1 VPTAPRSARTCRRGE
16 PAAFVRP
23 IIHCQLVNGPFGDPA
38 LLADLMFERRALLF
52 DLGDIQKLPPRK
64 LLSVSHAFVSHAHMD
79 HFVGFDRLLR
89 ILLGRDKVVGLFGPA
104 GFIDRVEH
112 KLRAYTWN
120 VVRDYAANLVLEIT
134 EVASDGNL
142 CSCRFQSREEFQ
154 REPPWQRAMVDD
166 VLLAESA
173 LRVRCAVLDHGTP
186 SLAFALE
193 EEKHVNIWKNRL
205 EQRGFA
211 VGPWLRDLKHAIVAG
226 APGATP
232 IRALRRAA
240 HGVEAATLALGELD
254 DLAVVVPG
262 QKIAYV
268 VDARFHETNAG
279 RIERLARG
287 ADQLFIE
294 CVFLDEDAAHAARKN
309 HLTARQAG
317 ELARRAQVQRL
328 IPFHFSPRYAERGE
342 ALCAEAERAFRG
354 G

>member
-1 VPTAPRSARTCRRGE
+1 MPTCRRGE
-16 PAAFVRP
+16 PAFVRP
-23 IIHCQLVNGPFGDPA
+23 IIHCRLVNGPFGDPA

-52 DLGDIQKLPPRK
+52 DLGDIERLPPRK
-64 LLSVSHAFVSHAHMD
+64 LLCVSHVFVSHAHMD

-120 VVRDYAANLVLEIT
+120 VVRDYAANLAFDVT
-134 EVASDGNL
+134 EVAGDGSL
-142 CSCRFQSREEFQ
+142 CTCRFQSREEFR
-154 REPPWQRAMVDD
+154 REPPWRRGMAGD

-193 EEKHVNIWKNRL
+193 EERHVNIWKDRL
-205 EQRGFA
+205 ERRGLA
-211 VGPWLRDLKHAIVAG
+211 VGPWLRELKHAIVAG
-226 APGATP
+226 APAATP

-240 HGVEAATLALGELD
+240 RGVETVTIALRELC
-254 DLAVVVPG
+254 DLAAVVPG
-262 QKIAYV
+262 QKVAYV
-268 VDARFHETNAG
+268 VDARFHESNAA
-279 RIERLARG
+279 RIVRLAHG

-317 ELARRAQVQRL
+317 ELARRARVKRL

-342 ALCAEAERAFRG
+342 ALCAEADRAFSG
-354 G
+354 